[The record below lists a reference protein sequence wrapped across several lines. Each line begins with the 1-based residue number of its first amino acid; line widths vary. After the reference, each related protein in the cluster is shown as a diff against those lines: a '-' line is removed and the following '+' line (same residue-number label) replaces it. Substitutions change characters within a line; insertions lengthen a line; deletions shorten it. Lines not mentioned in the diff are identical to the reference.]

1 MVNILITG
9 AKGQL
14 GSEIK
19 EISANYNFNFD
30 FTDVEELDI
39 TEINKLNAYI
49 KNKSFH
55 YIINC
60 AAYTAVDKAE
70 TEPEK
75 ANLINKTAVKNLVD
89 VCLNNKIRLIHIST
103 DYVFDGKNYKPYKEN
118 DPVSPQ
124 SVYGKTKLAGEN
136 AIIGSSIEYM
146 ILRTSWLYSRF
157 GHNFV
162 KTMLRLGKERD
173 NISVVADQVGSPT
186 NAADLAKA
194 ILNIIKAVDTEL
206 NDFKTGVYH
215 YSNYGACSWYDFAKF
230 IHKLGGIKCNIKPV
244 SSEEYQVPAK
254 RPYYS
259 VLDKSKIVNT
269 YNIEIPF
276 WFESLENYFVLNKH

>member
-19 EISANYNFNFD
+19 EISGNYNFNFD

-39 TEINKLNAYI
+39 TDINKLTAYI
-49 KNKSFH
+49 KNKNFQ
-55 YIINC
+55 YLVNC

-89 VCLNNKIRLIHIST
+89 VCLNNRIRLIHIST

-118 DPVSPQ
+118 DQVSPQ

-136 AIIGSSIEYM
+136 TITGSSIEYM
-146 ILRTSWLYSRF
+146 IIRTSWLYSRF
-157 GHNFV
+157 GNNFV

-173 NISVVADQVGSPT
+173 NLSVVADQVGSPT

-194 ILNIIKAVDTEL
+194 ILDIIKTVDTGL
-206 NDFKTGVYH
+206 NNFKTGVYH

-230 IHKLGGIKCNIKPV
+230 IHKLAGIKCNIKPV
-244 SSEEYQVPAK
+244 SSKEYPVPAK